1 MKNNVSLEMSIAEFK
16 IIEEALNNY
25 QGRILYLL
33 EKNEDNFEKYQEL
46 KEKERKIEELIKQL
60 ND

>member
-25 QGRILYLL
+25 QVRISYLL

-46 KEKERKIEELIKQL
+46 KEKERKIKEIIKQL

>member
-16 IIEEALNNY
+16 V
-25 QGRILYLL
+25 RISYLL

-46 KEKERKIEELIKQL
+46 KEKERKIKEIIKQL

>member
-1 MKNNVSLEMSIAEFK
+1 MKNNVSLEMTIAEFK

-25 QGRILYLL
+25 QNRISYLL

-46 KEKERKIEELIKQL
+46 KDKEKKIEELIKEL
-60 ND
+60 NN

>member
-25 QGRILYLL
+25 QGKISYLL

>member
-16 IIEEALNNY
+16 IIEESLNNY
-25 QGRILYLL
+25 QGRISYLL
-33 EKNEDNFEKYQEL
+33 EKNEDNFERYQEL
-46 KEKERKIEELIKQL
+46 KEKERKIKEIIKQL